1 MVTLIAGQG
10 MDCTIIFIIS
20 EEVIMIAKMILLDD
34 VKKVTNFVNETFKF
48 KGDIAVRHSKY
59 IVNGRSLLGLMS
71 LDLSQPVTC
80 EIEER
85 DGQIWDINCKKFEV
99 KV

>member
-1 MVTLIAGQG
+1 
-10 MDCTIIFIIS
+10 
-20 EEVIMIAKMILLDD
+20 MIKKTILLDD
-34 VKKVTNFVNETFKF
+34 VRKVSNFVNETFKF
-48 KGDIAVRHSKY
+48 KGDIAVKHSKY

-99 KV
+99 EE